1 MPVWLW
7 LIVIGGLGYGLFEV
21 GFRERRSARARARR
35 LRRRA
40 TRLGFT
46 LHAREQH
53 RELTRFLVVL
63 PDLRRPGHVGPLFD
77 GQVSD
82 GTPVTVFDFC
92 EDVHGDWPEPRV
104 GFVLDYPTE
113 WPTISLS
120 AAGMHALAA
129 SGIEHDFSR
138 ALLASELCQY
148 LAARPEWVFA
158 FSGSHAFGATG
169 RRGDD
174 DLDHLLAMAE
184 GMSRRLPADLVTR
197 WGALPA
203 HETIERRAS

>member
-1 MPVWLW
+1 MPLWLW

-35 LRRRA
+35 LHRRA
-40 TRLGFT
+40 ARLGFT
-46 LHAREQH
+46 PRAREQH
-53 RELTRFLVVL
+53 RELTRLLVVL
-63 PDLRRPGHVGPLFD
+63 PDLRRPGQVGPLFD
-77 GQVSD
+77 GQLAD
-82 GTPVTVFDFC
+82 GSPVTVFDFV
-92 EDVHGDWPEPRV
+92 EDAEGDWPEPRV

-138 ALLASELCQY
+138 ALLASDLCQY
-148 LAARPEWVFA
+148 LAARPDWVFA
-158 FSGSHAFGATG
+158 FSGPHAFGSTR

-184 GMSRRLPADLVTR
+184 GMHMRLPSDLVTR

-203 HETIERRAS
+203 VEEPERRAS